1 MPSVAS
7 LAVVFAPIPQIATGR
22 LTEPGR
28 DLRLQLVVPDT
39 DRAVELGGRL
49 DIGGEAARES
59 LGIGSL
65 DTDERLVPAQHLH
78 GLAGV
83 PQHGHHLSGDRVV
96 GVGVHRQE
104 HAVGAALGRG
114 AQRLAG
120 VHAELARL
128 VGGGAHHAALGG
140 IAVAAHHDRLA
151 EQFRVAK
158 HLDGRDELIE
168 VHMQHPP
175 AHARSLTRFG
185 AAGLAAGPESHSGAP
200 TRREERPNG

>member
-1 MPSVAS
+1 MFRWKVTSRPCDRGTSGVRRPVAEH
-7 LAVVFAPIPQIATGR
+7 VVPGRGRQPEHPGR
-22 LTEPGR
+22 LAEPGR
-28 DLRLQLVVPDT
+28 DLRLQLVLPDP

-49 DIGGEAARES
+49 DIGGEAAGES

-114 AQRLAG
+114 AQRLA
-120 VHAELARL
+120 
-128 VGGGAHHAALGG
+128 
-140 IAVAAHHDRLA
+140 
-151 EQFRVAK
+151 
-158 HLDGRDELIE
+158 
-168 VHMQHPP
+168 
-175 AHARSLTRFG
+175 
-185 AAGLAAGPESHSGAP
+185 
-200 TRREERPNG
+200 